1 MGYKGGFGSAILGL
15 PPKQLPQ
22 KYNYWEYLMNL

>member
-1 MGYKGGFGSAILGL
+1 MGYKGGFEVQPEFAKKTTI
-15 PPKQLPQ
+15 PQ